1 MSGRIKVR
9 LYATAEIRV
18 PLVTEIDLD
27 EYRDW
32 VEEGGNGLYEIESD
46 DVVEFIKSSPESEH
60 ETHAQF
66 PRADPVWHEL
76 VSFEIDEAEVLEVTE
91 R

>member
-1 MSGRIKVR
+1 MTSGRIKVR

-32 VEEGGNGLYEIESD
+32 VEEGGNGYCP
-46 DVVEFIKSSPESEH
+46 VHHGF
-60 ETHAQF
+60 AQGVDATLAAV
-66 PRADPVWHEL
+66 RQKLGEL
-76 VSFEIDEAEVLEVTE
+76 E
-91 R
+91 